1 MLLNKRIQF
10 TKLIL
15 KLQLIKRQ
23 NRHSDKNPNSLI
35 SPVTKIILH
44 KLICKCERLKMKK
57 VHQKIEKY
65 ILEISQKDN
74 DFHIK
79 RLKPINQ
86 VISELNDFL
95 DYFKST
101 YGIITKINKGS
112 KSGGE
117 QLYSFILESSPKIY
131 FIKILPKVC
140 NLKNVENEAFWN
152 RLIKNRSGSLVKYID
167 KKIYS
172 KTIIIVYPN
181 LNSIRFI
188 GVKNIQM
195 IVKPYS
201 ELIEL
206 SGEIKLKTIQPMIEF
221 RSRKEF
227 RLFLNLIYL
236 QIRQKSRDFHLIK
249 RFKRLNRKILYD
261 LNMFQTITNNIYTV
275 QHNDFHPKNILLSS
289 ERIYFVDLG
298 SIGLSSIGSDLA
310 FLTIMLKLPYE
321 DYKELFYEVFELFQ
335 QTLSLD
341 IINTLVYI
349 EKLLEQNP
357 NFDSYVNQN
366 FLKSLS
372 YLEYKL
378 SNGD

>member
-10 TKLIL
+10 TKLL
-15 KLQLIKRQ
+15 LRLQLVKRL
-23 NRHSDKNPNSLI
+23 NSHSDKKLNSLI
-35 SPVTKIILH
+35 SPVAKIILH
-44 KLICKCERLKMKK
+44 KLICKYERLKMRK
-57 VHQKIEKY
+57 VHQKIENY
-65 ILEISQKDN
+65 ILEISKKTN
-74 DFHIK
+74 DFHMK
-79 RLKPINQ
+79 RLNPINQ
-86 VISELNDFL
+86 ILSELNDFL

-117 QLYSFILESSPKIY
+117 QLYSFILESSSKIY

-140 NLKNVENEAFWN
+140 NLKNVENDAFWN

-167 KKIYS
+167 KKFYS

-188 GVKNIQM
+188 GVKNIKM
-195 IVKPYS
+195 IIAPYS

-206 SGEIKLKTIQPMIEF
+206 SGEIKLKKLQPLIEF
-221 RSRKEF
+221 KNKKEF

-236 QIRQKSRDFHLIK
+236 QIRQKSRDFSSIK
-249 RFKRLNRKILYD
+249 RFKSLKRRILYD
-261 LNMFQTITNNIYTV
+261 LNMFQTITNSIYTV
-275 QHNDFHPKNILLSS
+275 QHNDFHPKNILFSS

-298 SIGLSSIGSDLA
+298 SLGVSSIGSDLA

-321 DYKELFYEVFELFQ
+321 DYKKLYYEVFEHFQ
-335 QTLSLD
+335 HTHSLD
-341 IINTLVYI
+341 VINTLVYI

-372 YLEYKL
+372 YLEFKL